1 MKILFLLQNLKFKF
15 MKKTISAIPPI
26 SLLIKIE
33 NKQPV
38 ELLDLTKS
46 LISLSSQ
53 FDSYVSANCECKE
66 EREAKL
72 YVKQVKSGSI
82 IIELVEF
89 ATIGMLPFLENSNIV
104 IEFASHLKDIFKY
117 FVKGEGEKP
126 VLTLPDY
133 KDLSGILNTVTKDN
147 GAKLEVSVV
156 NNGVINNYLY
166 LDSTES
172 NAAQNRFQREI
183 QGLKEPEEIDKVYE
197 KQLMT
202 WYQARNDKKSKMGN
216 KGIIDRLNKKP
227 LNVIFNNDDIK
238 DKMLHGDINF
248 FKTAYVVDVI
258 ILTLRGVPSAY
269 KIMKLH
275 QSFDLD

>member
-1 MKILFLLQNLKFKF
+1 MKILFLLRNLNFKI
-15 MKKTISAIPPI
+15 MKNTISAIPPV

-46 LISLSSQ
+46 LLSLSSQ
-53 FDSYVSANCECKE
+53 FDSYVSTHCECKE

-104 IEFASHLKDIFKY
+104 IEFASHLKDIFMF

-126 VLTLPDY
+126 NLTLPDY
-133 KDLSGILNTVTKDN
+133 KDLSGILNTVVKDA
-147 GAKLEVSVV
+147 GAKLEVSIV
-156 NNGVINNYLY
+156 NNGVINSYLY

-183 QGLKEPEEIDKVYE
+183 QELKEPEEIDKVYE

-216 KGIIDRLNKKP
+216 KGIIDCLNKKP

-238 DKMLHGDINF
+238 EKMLHGDINF